1 MKNLSQSKSYL
12 QSNISTKRERES
24 RKHINDISYKF
35 NKSIIVVL
43 IVMMTLPLYTAMAIP
58 PVCLSLWYNSNDV
71 DLGYPLLSRS
81 TIEGTAV
88 YTARLITAI
97 YGADEWFDDLTLCNS
112 EGYYKMHQHKQDIVE
127 VDAINSPNV
136 VLAENPVKNQLKL
149 LYNLPDNTTTATIF
163 DLDGRKLQ
171 TSILNIRQN
180 QFLIDVSSM
189 SCGIY
194 LLNINNS
201 DGYSKDVKFVI
212 SR

>member
-81 TIEGTAV
+81 TICPGGGEFV
-88 YTARLITAI
+88 
-97 YGADEWFDDLTLCNS
+97 
-112 EGYYKMHQHKQDIVE
+112 DIVCADTLLVQTDLPPTVPGGSVLYYRYKIE
-127 VDAINSPNV
+127 NLTSSTFYYSVPTDDYVRPTVDV
-136 VLAENPVKNQLKL
+136 
-149 LYNLPDNTTTATIF
+149 
-163 DLDGRKLQ
+163 
-171 TSILNIRQN
+171 
-180 QFLIDVSSM
+180 
-189 SCGIY
+189 
-194 LLNINNS
+194 LNINNS
-201 DGYSKDVKFVI
+201 GGYSKDVKFVI